1 MDQDQAKDQEQDQK
15 LLHRTAH
22 ARKGDSRAWGDL
34 IAAHEDRV
42 KAAALRFLG
51 EQRGDIHLED
61 VLQETF
67 LRAFKSVETSSWQG
81 EESFLRWLVGIAS
94 NVVHEM
100 AKQRKRCPLIRI
112 QGDVAR

>member
-1 MDQDQAKDQEQDQK
+1 MRALMTPPTE
-15 LLHRTAH
+15 L
-22 ARKGDSRAWGDL
+22 RAW
-34 IAAHEDRV
+34 IVEA
-42 KAAALRFLG
+42 
-51 EQRGDIHLED
+51 QRGDRRAFERAIAAVEDELRATIDRRLGRGLRPAIDPED

-100 AKQRKRCPLIRI
+100 AKQRKRCSLIRI